1 MKVSLRMLLL
11 AALLS
16 FLPWCGFTL
25 SASATVVYYNNPNKW
40 SKVYCYVY
48 SEQTNNA
55 AWHGQAMTYDAT
67 ISHDGVTG
75 WWKYEVPSNLASGQ
89 LIVNDGGS
97 NQYPGQNQPGVQLS
111 GKKYA
116 WLNGT
121 TLTETDDNGSSM
133 GGNTG
138 GNTGGNGFNIYVKAS
153 AAPYIYVWYDDNGT
167 TKEPNGEWKNTKA
180 MTATSASG
188 WYVYN
193 VPAGVGSVNFIL
205 TTTAGANDSQKLT
218 GNVTNVTSDVYYAV
232 NGSSASVTTERPDIV
247 SEDVYVYFLN
257 KNNYEKVYCYLFKG
271 TTAYTAW
278 PGSEMTLDN
287 NIEHDGTTGWY
298 TLKVPDEFKSA
309 SFVINNGLDGTA
321 LNGETVYDGS
331 TATGIS
337 GINISKQDAEGWYTL
352 SGMRVS
358 KPTKAGVYIH
368 NGKKIV
374 IVK

>member
-1 MKVSLRMLLL
+1 MLLL

-40 SKVYCYVY
+40 STVNCYVY
-48 SEQTNNA
+48 SGVTNNA
-55 AWHGQAMTYDAT
+55 KWPGEAMTYDASVT
-67 ISHDGVTG
+67 HDGITG
-75 WWKYEVPSNLASGQ
+75 WWKYEVADNLASGQ

-97 NQYPGQNQPGVQLS
+97 NQYPEVQKPGVQLS

-121 TLTETDDNGSSM
+121 TLTETDDNGSS
-133 GGNTG
+133 TG
-138 GNTGGNGFNIYVKAS
+138 GNTGGTGFNIYVKAS
-153 AAPYIYVWYDDNGT
+153 AAPYIYVWYNDNGT
-167 TKEPNGEWKNTKA
+167 TKKPNGDWNNTKA
-180 MTATSASG
+180 MTAYAIG

-193 VPAGVGSVNFIL
+193 VPAGVSSVNFIL
-205 TTTAGANDSQKLT
+205 QDSSNRNTKLT
-218 GNVTNVTSDVYYAV
+218 GNVEGVTSDVYYAV
-232 NGSSASVTTERPDIV
+232 NGSSATETKERPDIV
-247 SEDVYVYFLN
+247 SEDVYVYCLN
-257 KNNYEKVYCYLFKG
+257 KNNYEKVYCYLYNG
-271 TTAYTAW
+271 TTSHTTW
-278 PGSEMTLDN
+278 PGLEMTLDN
-287 NIEHDGTTGWY
+287 NIEYDGTTGWY
-298 TLKVPDEFKSA
+298 KLQVPDAFKSA

>member
-1 MKVSLRMLLL
+1 M
-11 AALLS
+11 
-16 FLPWCGFTL
+16 
-25 SASATVVYYNNPNKW
+25 
-40 SKVYCYVY
+40 
-48 SEQTNNA
+48 
-55 AWHGQAMTYDAT
+55 
-67 ISHDGVTG
+67 
-75 WWKYEVPSNLASGQ
+75 
-89 LIVNDGGS
+89 
-97 NQYPGQNQPGVQLS
+97 
-111 GKKYA
+111 
-116 WLNGT
+116 
-121 TLTETDDNGSSM
+121 
-133 GGNTG
+133 
-138 GNTGGNGFNIYVKAS
+138 KAS

-167 TKEPNGEWKNTKA
+167 TKKPNGDWYNTKA
-180 MTATSASG
+180 MTAYATG

-193 VPAGVGSVNFIL
+193 VPAGVSSVNFIL

-232 NGSSASVTTERPDIV
+232 NGSSASETTERPDIV

-257 KNNYEKVYCYLFKG
+257 KSNWEKVYCYLYIDKQAH
-271 TTAYTAW
+271 TTW
-278 PGSEMTLDN
+278 PGLEMTLDN
-287 NIEHDGTTGWY
+287 SIEHDGVTGWY

>member
-1 MKVSLRMLLL
+1 MLLL

-16 FLPWCGFTL
+16 FLPWIGFTL

-40 SKVYCYVY
+40 STVNCYVY
-48 SEQTNNA
+48 SGVTNNA
-55 AWHGQAMTYDAT
+55 KWPGKAMTYDASVT
-67 ISHDGVTG
+67 HDGIKG
-75 WWKYEVPSNLASGQ
+75 WWKYEVADNLASGQ
-89 LIVNDGGS
+89 LIVNDDGS
-97 NQYPGQNQPGVQLS
+97 NQYPAAKEPGLQLS

-116 WLNGT
+116 WLNGN
-121 TLTETDDNGSSM
+121 TLTETDDNGSST

-138 GNTGGNGFNIYVKAS
+138 GNTGGTGFNIYVKAS
-153 AAPYIYVWYDDNGT
+153 AAPYIYVWYNDNGT
-167 TKEPNGEWKNTKA
+167 TKKPNGDWNNTKA
-180 MTATSASG
+180 MTAYATG

-193 VPAGVGSVNFIL
+193 VPAGVSSVNFIL
-205 TTTAGANDSQKLT
+205 QDSSNRNTKLT
-218 GNVTNVTSDVYYAV
+218 GNVEGVTSDVYYAV
-232 NGSSASVTTERPDIV
+232 NGSSASVTSERPDIV

-257 KNNYEKVYCYLFKG
+257 KSNYEKVYCYLFNG
-271 TTAYTAW
+271 TTSHTTW
-278 PGSEMTLDN
+278 PGLEMTLDN

-298 TLKVPDEFKSA
+298 KLQVPDAFKSA

-337 GINISKQDAEGWYTL
+337 GVNISKQDAEGWYTL

-368 NGKKIV
+368 NGKKFV